1 MCPVGPPRSVT
12 IARTVVG
19 VERGRVGRGEIARDE
34 HERMPGFGNAR
45 HRQAEQLGDGSVAD
59 VVEVGGAL
67 GEIAAGSL
75 ERPPMLGDRPVDR
88 LRGAL
93 PASISALTPSISTGS
108 RAIIDWAIEHVA
120 ARARHRRGTP
130 LEFVGNCPECLG
142 GTSGLGGDVRDRG
155 CRGRERGRRGE
166 PRDRP
171 DRFAAAHAET
181 V

>member
-1 MCPVGPPRSVT
+1 
-12 IARTVVG
+12 
-19 VERGRVGRGEIARDE
+19 
-34 HERMPGFGNAR
+34 MPGFGNAR

-67 GEIAAGSL
+67 REIAAGSL
-75 ERPPMLGDRPVDR
+75 ERPPMLGDRTVDR

-93 PASISALTPSISTGS
+93 PAIDQ
-108 RAIIDWAIEHVA
+108 RAHPVHQDRVAGDHRLGDEHGA

-155 CRGRERGRRGE
+155 CCGRERGRRGE

-171 DRFAAAHAET
+171 DRFPAAHAET
-181 V
+181 M